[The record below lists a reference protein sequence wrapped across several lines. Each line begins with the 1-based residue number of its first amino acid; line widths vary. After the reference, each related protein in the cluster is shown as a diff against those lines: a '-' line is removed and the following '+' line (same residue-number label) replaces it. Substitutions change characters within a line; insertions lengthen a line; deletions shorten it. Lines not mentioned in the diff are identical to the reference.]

1 MGKIRPLQAHTAN
14 QIAAGEVIERPAS
27 VVKELI
33 ENSLDAGATEIR
45 VQVSRGG
52 EAEIRVLD
60 NGEGM
65 DAEDLRLSLGR
76 HATSKLTSLDELT
89 RLETLGFRGEALPA
103 IAAVSRLILESC
115 PDDSAHGCRLRVD
128 GGKIAPP
135 ETAGHPRGT
144 TVTVRSLFFNAPARR
159 KFLRSAVTESG
170 HIAETLLRFALAHF
184 DRRFFLEA
192 DGKVVLDAAPAGH
205 RGERASQ
212 VFGAGVTKRLIPFE
226 GNAGAYRVSGF
237 ASRPDFSRSSSR
249 DVWLFVNGRII
260 RDRGLLHAV
269 AGAYHTLLPRG
280 RHPFALVFLE
290 VPPERLDVNVHPAKW
305 EVRLAEPGVVHET
318 LRQAIAAS
326 LRRERPVASLQGLA
340 PIPVPGG
347 EPADRYPDAGRRAA
361 WPGPTTSEPAT
372 WEFDSAASPPATLF
386 DAPQSSLGRLV
397 PLVQYRESYIIAAD
411 GGGLVIVDQHVAH
424 ERVLYEQLLEASEAE
439 KVTRQALLFPVT
451 LELDPRRFRKLE
463 EAKPTLE
470 RLGFLLEPFGE
481 ASLLVREV
489 PEVLGNGD
497 VATLLTD
504 MADDLE
510 ARGGTAE
517 RLRDR
522 LAATTACHAA
532 VKVNFP
538 LTLEKMSFLLN
549 ELSSTRSP
557 MTCPHGR
564 PIVLRLAQRDLEKA
578 FHRR

>member
-1 MGKIRPLQAHTAN
+1 
-14 QIAAGEVIERPAS
+14 
-27 VVKELI
+27 
-33 ENSLDAGATEIR
+33 
-45 VQVSRGG
+45 VSQ
-52 EAEIRVLD
+52 
-60 NGEGM
+60 M
-65 DAEDLRLSLGR
+65 
-76 HATSKLTSLDELT
+76 
-89 RLETLGFRGEALPA
+89 
-103 IAAVSRLILESC
+103 ILESC
-115 PDDSAHGCRLRVD
+115 PDDSARGCRLRVD
-128 GGKIAPP
+128 GGTISAP

-159 KFLRSAVTESG
+159 KFLRSAATESG
-170 HIAETLLRFALAHF
+170 HIAETFLRFALAHF

-192 DGKVVLDAAPAGH
+192 DGKVLLDAASAEH
-205 RGERASQ
+205 RSERASQ
-212 VFGAGVTKRLIPFE
+212 VFGAGLTKRLIPFE
-226 GNAGAYRVSGF
+226 GNTGAYRVSGF
-237 ASRPDFSRSSSR
+237 ASRPDFSRSSTR
-249 DVWLFVNGRII
+249 DVWLFVNGRIV

-305 EVRLAEPGVVHET
+305 EVRLAEPGAVHET
-318 LRQAIAAS
+318 IRQAIASA
-326 LRRERPVASLQGLA
+326 LRRARPVASLQGFA
-340 PIPVPGG
+340 PIVPGA
-347 EPADRYPDAGRRAA
+347 ADTVRFSDVGGAPGR
-361 WPGPTTSEPAT
+361 PGPPSSEPES
-372 WEFDSAASPPATLF
+372 WEFKAGPSWPATLF
-386 DAPQSSLGRLV
+386 DAPQSPIGRLV

-424 ERVLYEQLLEASEAE
+424 ERILYEQLLEESEAE
-439 KVTRQALLFPVT
+439 KVKRQALLFPVT
-451 LELDPRRFRKLE
+451 LELDPRRLRKLE
-463 EAKPTLE
+463 EAKGTLE
-470 RLGFLLEPFGE
+470 RLGFLLESFGE
-481 ASLLVREV
+481 GSLLVREV
-489 PEVLGNGD
+489 PEVLGSND

-510 ARGGTAE
+510 ARGGMAE
-517 RLRDR
+517 RMRDR

-564 PIVLRLAQRDLEKA
+564 PILLRLAQLDLEKA